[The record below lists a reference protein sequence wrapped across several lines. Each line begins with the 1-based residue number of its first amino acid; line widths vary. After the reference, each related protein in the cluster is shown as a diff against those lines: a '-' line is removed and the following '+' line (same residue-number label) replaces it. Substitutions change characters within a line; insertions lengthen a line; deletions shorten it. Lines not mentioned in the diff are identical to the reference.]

1 MSDKVIWSEGMV
13 LSPQHLQQAELLSES
28 QLRFHAL
35 SLNSFHYGLTTL
47 DLDTQA
53 LENGFFSV
61 RQCSGVFPDGTGF
74 DSPSQDPGLQQRAF
88 EEMFP
93 ADKERLGVHVAVPA
107 LAPGEKNLAAQTGGR
122 PARFVG
128 QGRTVG
134 DLYADNQSR
143 DVVFGRMNLRLLFDG
158 ESLEGYQSLKIA
170 ELSRDARG
178 QAIPDPE
185 FIPACLRLG
194 AADALS
200 SRLKKLLDTCSQKHG
215 YLLGQRAQKASGAAL
230 FNAETLTQY
239 LMISA
244 IGRHTPP
251 LIHFHQQA
259 QIHPEKLFSHLI
271 SFAGDLL
278 TFGSESRPTELP
290 RYVHGDL
297 RQSFLP
303 VFKLLEE
310 LLGLAVPTGYRIF
323 PLIKTSP
330 IQYVANM
337 KDADV
342 AALAQVYLAVSAQAS
357 EVDII
362 TTVQRKAK
370 VGPVSKL
377 ESIVSSA
384 MPGIGLVPESQPPQA
399 VPAKAGYKYFR
410 VQQSGELWD
419 LVKQSKALA
428 VHMPS
433 DLPTLKLEL
442 VTV

>member
-1 MSDKVIWSEGMV
+1 MGDKVIWSEGMV
-13 LSPQHLQQAELLSES
+13 LSPQHLQQAEMLSES
-28 QLRFHAL
+28 QLRFHAT
-35 SLNSFHYGLTTL
+35 SLNAFHFGLSSL

-53 LENGFFSV
+53 LENGFFALK
-61 RQCSGVFPDGTGF
+61 QCSGVFPDGTCF
-74 DSPSQDPGLQQRAF
+74 DSPGQDPGLQQRAF

-93 ADKERLGVHVAVPA
+93 AEKERLGVHVAVPA
-107 LAPGEKNLAAQTGGR
+107 LQQGEKNLASLGGGR
-122 PARFVG
+122 PARFDG
-128 QGRTVG
+128 QGRSVG
-134 DLYADNQSR
+134 DIYADNQSR
-143 DVVFGRMNLRLLFDG
+143 DILFGRMNLRILFDG

-170 ELSRDARG
+170 ELSRDGRG
-178 QAIPDPE
+178 QAIPDPD
-185 FIPACLRLG
+185 FIPACIRVG
-194 AADALS
+194 AS
-200 SRLKKLLDTCSQKHG
+200 SSLLAKLKKLLDTCSQKNS
-215 YLLGQRAQKASGAAL
+215 YLLGQRAQKASGAAQ

-251 LIHFHQQA
+251 LVHFHQHA
-259 QIHPEKLFSHLI
+259 HVHPERLFSHLLA
-271 SFAGDLL
+271 FAGDLL
-278 TFGSESRPTELP
+278 TFGSESRPTDLP

-297 RQSFLP
+297 RPSFIPL
-303 VFKLLEE
+303 FKLLDD

-357 EVDII
+357 EVEII
-362 TTVQRKAK
+362 TSVQRKAK
-370 VGPVSKL
+370 VGPVSRL
-377 ESIVSSA
+377 ETIVSSA
-384 MPGIGLVPESQPPQA
+384 MPGIGLVPESQPPQE

-410 VQQSGELWD
+410 VQQTGELWE

-433 DLPTLKLEL
+433 DLPALKLEL